1 LAGESTASPSAA
13 AADVQSFATVGRGT
27 LIMVVGTI
35 VLFAA
40 SFVSRVLIAQ
50 GYSLADWGEF
60 NLALALTGFLT
71 AISLI
76 GLDQAAAR
84 SLAFESDPAIRRSIV
99 RYGVLVAVAA
109 ASVTSIL
116 LFLLAGPLA
125 TLFHS
130 TALEPVFQIFSITAG
145 FGLLGLMLAALFQGC
160 QDAAPNAVFNQMV
173 NPLLFV
179 VFVVLAL
186 VFHWGF
192 LGVMLGYVAAG
203 GIALATLIGYALL
216 RLPGKVPAVTGRLP
230 PTPRLWNLAIS
241 FWGVGSL
248 AFATAFIDTLILGF
262 YRPAADVG
270 IYSAAMLLARVLLV
284 GNGALTYIY
293 LPVAAR
299 LARNGDMAGLR
310 ATYLAGTRWSLMLVT
325 PVMLVLAL
333 LPGESLRALF
343 GSVFVDGAIPLQIL
357 AVGAFLSVI
366 AGPANACQ
374 AGLGETRSLLGIT
387 AISASANVILSLG
400 LTPVYGAIGGAIAW
414 GVARALYPG
423 IGLAVLHR
431 RHGITIVHPSLLRPL
446 ALTLGV
452 CVPVFLVV
460 GALSPPA
467 WIVFPLGLGATVVSV
482 ASLVATRSVLPGD
495 FAILHGLES
504 ILRRPLPRVRRMLQ
518 NSVTPSASG
527 LATGGT

>member
-1 LAGESTASPSAA
+1 LAGKPPTATG

-27 LIMVVGTI
+27 LIMVVGTV

-50 GYSLADWGEF
+50 RYSLADWGEF

-84 SLAFESDPAIRRSIV
+84 SLAYETDPAIRRSIV
-99 RYGVLVAVAA
+99 RYGVLVALTA

-116 LFLLAGPLA
+116 LFVLAGPLA

-130 TALEPVFQIFSITAG
+130 PALVPVFQIFSVTAG

-179 VFVVLAL
+179 LFVVLAVVL
-186 VFHWGF
+186 HWGF
-192 LGVMLGYVAAG
+192 LGILLGYVAAG
-203 GIALATLIGYALL
+203 GIALAALVGYALL
-216 RLPGKVPAVTGRLP
+216 ALPARVPSVVGRLP

-310 ATYLAGTRWSLMLVT
+310 ATYLAGTRWSLLLVT
-325 PVMLVLAL
+325 PILLVLAL

-343 GSVFVDGAIPLQIL
+343 GAVFADGAIPLQIL
-357 AVGAFLSVI
+357 TVGAFLSVL

-374 AGLGETRSLLGIT
+374 AGLGETRSLLAIT
-387 AISASANVILSLG
+387 AVSASTNVILSLG
-400 LTPVYGAIGGAIAW
+400 LTPVYGAIGGALAW

-423 IGLAVLHR
+423 IGLLVLHR
-431 RHGITIVHPSLLRPL
+431 RHGITILHPSLLRPL
-446 ALTLGV
+446 ALTLGI
-452 CVPVFLVV
+452 CVPVFLIV
-460 GALSPPA
+460 GALGPPA
-467 WIVFPLGLGATVVSV
+467 WIVFPLGLGATFVSV

-495 FAILHGLES
+495 FAILHGIES
-504 ILRRPLPRVRRMLQ
+504 LLRRPLPRVRRLLQ
-518 NSVTPSASG
+518 ESLSSAG
-527 LATGGT
+527 MPRAAGGT